1 MRSLLTKLLL
11 FCLLPVTIAAAA
23 DTISGTVRNQ
33 TTGRPAAGDTVVLLR
48 LGEGMQEE
56 AQAKT
61 DAQGA
66 FTLQATV
73 ANAQH
78 VLRVLHQGVNYDQ
91 TVTGTVPL
99 DVTVFDA
106 VRKVAGLSGSI
117 GIVQMESEGDSLKVT
132 EMYAITNASAP
143 PVTQAS
149 PHNYDFS
156 LPANAALDFVQ
167 AKGPTGK
174 IWVNVQPIPAP
185 GQDGRYSV
193 DFPIRPGDTLF
204 KIAYRVP
211 HTSTTTFHLKLAYP
225 IEKLA
230 VMLPPSMSFKPLKP
244 GTFNLIG
251 NANGFIIENA
261 VARPVVGQIPGF
273 EISGFEISGAGAVP
287 FATASAAKAP
297 PEISAVPRVASNA
310 PAPPVRVPNAPASA
324 SQSGLWLI
332 LAATAVVLIAVL
344 FAVWRYRRRPASI
357 KELASDA
364 PRPLFVDALKEEL
377 FQLETDRL
385 RGSISAEEYTE
396 IRQALNQSIERA
408 LSKNGSLKQV
418 LRVEKA

>member
-1 MRSLLTKLLL
+1 MRSLPTKLLL
-11 FCLLPVTIAAAA
+11 FCLLSATIAAAA

-33 TTGRPAAGDTVVLLR
+33 TTGKPAAGDTVILLR

-66 FTLQATV
+66 FTLHPAI
-73 ANAQH
+73 ADAQH

-91 TVTGTVPL
+91 AVTGTAPL
-99 DVTVFDA
+99 DLAVFDA
-106 VRKVAGLSGSI
+106 VRKVAGLSGNI
-117 GIVQMESEGDSLKVT
+117 GIVQMESAGGSLKVT
-132 EMYAITNASAP
+132 EMYAITNTSAP

-156 LPANAALDFVQ
+156 LPENAALDFVQ
-167 AKGPTGK
+167 GKGPKG
-174 IWVNVQPIPAP
+174 IWVNLRPVPAQ
-185 GQDGRYSV
+185 GQNGRYSV

-211 HTSTTTFHLKLAYP
+211 YAGPITFHVKLAYP

-230 VMLPPSMSFKPLKP
+230 VMLPPSMSFRALKP
-244 GTFNLIG
+244 DTFNLIG
-251 NANGFIIENA
+251 NANGFMIENA

-273 EISGFEISGAGAVP
+273 EISGTLPPATSAAKVAPPQISAAPAFGSN
-287 FATASAAKAP
+287 ASAAPAKAP
-297 PEISAVPRVASNA
+297 SAS
-310 PAPPVRVPNAPASA
+310 ASA

-332 LAATAVVLIAVL
+332 LAGPAMVLVAVL
-344 FAVWRYRRRPASI
+344 FAVWWYRRKPAST
-357 KELASDA
+357 KEGNNDS

-377 FQLETDRL
+377 FQLESDRL

-396 IRQALNQSIERA
+396 IKQALNHSIQRA
-408 LSKNGSLKQV
+408 LTKNGSQKQV